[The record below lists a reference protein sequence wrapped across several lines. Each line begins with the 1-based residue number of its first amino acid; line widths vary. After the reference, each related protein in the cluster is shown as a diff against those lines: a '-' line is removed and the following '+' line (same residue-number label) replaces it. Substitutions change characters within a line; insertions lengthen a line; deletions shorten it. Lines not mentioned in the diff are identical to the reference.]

1 MAFLIT
7 YCVVGGGIT
16 FGLYFLLHRRIE
28 KKVEGISQTA
38 FVLRAPLVFGWVN
51 ALLGAAFLVYYL
63 AAPEA
68 FSPDTEIVSQLGF
81 VLMTIFGTYFYYLA
95 MPISFGSI
103 GISTLEKRKGKIAV
117 QRFWLVL
124 FLNSIGAL
132 TISYLSLRLF
142 G

>member
-1 MAFLIT
+1 LCCWWSNSLWFVLSPAQTDREESGGDIADCFCATRAVGIWLGE
-7 YCVVGGGIT
+7 CAVGGSFPG
-16 FGLYFLLHRRIE
+16 
-28 KKVEGISQTA
+28 
-38 FVLRAPLVFGWVN
+38 
-51 ALLGAAFLVYYL
+51 YYL

-124 FLNSIGAL
+124 FLNSIGTL
-132 TISYLSLRLF
+132 TIAYLSLRLF